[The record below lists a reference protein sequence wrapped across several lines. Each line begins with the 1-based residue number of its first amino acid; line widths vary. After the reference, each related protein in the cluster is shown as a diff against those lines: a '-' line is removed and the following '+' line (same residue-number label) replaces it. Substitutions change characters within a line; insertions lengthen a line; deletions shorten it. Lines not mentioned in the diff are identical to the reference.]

1 MKRELPTQLNDKP
14 DFSNTEVMERAMTS
28 DDEEQVEK
36 VKAFLREKGVDEE
49 TIETSIA
56 LQRLRKEV
64 HASQEHEQI
73 QRVEENS
80 TPTPEELSLGAYA
93 EMIEPQVRDALF
105 MIRKKG
111 YNTVSSGFNDMN
123 IQSIYFSERIADAL
137 SPQTIKKIEE
147 VGAEVKENGISFSCD
162 TTDLGK
168 IKERWDAIAELLPER
183 GIQAVNSPFPT
194 AQDFRERYKRG
205 ELEKW
210 YGRRND
216 KE

>member
-1 MKRELPTQLNDKP
+1 MDRELPKQPNNEA
-14 DFSNTEVMERAMTS
+14 DFSNTEVMERAMMS

-36 VKAFLREKGVDEE
+36 VKAFLREKGVDEK
-49 TIETSIA
+49 TIEDSVA

-64 HASQEHEQI
+64 HVSQEFEQI

-93 EMIEPQVRDALF
+93 EMIEPQVRDAVF

-123 IQSIYFSERIADAL
+123 MQSMYFSERIADAL

-147 VGAEVKENGISFSCD
+147 VGAEVSGNGISFSCNEAN
-162 TTDLGK
+162 LEQ
-168 IKERWDAIAELLPER
+168 IKERWLTVAELLPDR
-183 GIQAVNSPFPT
+183 GIRAVNSPFPA
-194 AQDFRERYKRG
+194 AQDFRERYKKG

-210 YGRRND
+210 YGRRDD
-216 KE
+216 K